1 VEEVTFLYKLTPGA
15 CPKSYGTNVAR
26 LAGLPAVVVQRAAE
40 LSARYEGHPRGAGQ
54 KAEGHKTA
62 AAAGTSGVAA
72 GAAALQSWGSV
83 LKAVKGAVEG
93 GGTEEG
99 AGGEQDVLQRL
110 LELQVEAKQAVGS
123 A

>member
-1 VEEVTFLYKLTPGA
+1 MIDVWFLPPGA

-54 KAEGHKTA
+54 KEDCHKTA
-62 AAAGTSGVAA
+62 AA

-83 LKAVKGAVEG
+83 LKAVKGAVEKD
-93 GGTEEG
+93 GTEEG

-110 LELQVEAKQAVGS
+110 LKLQVEAKQAVGS